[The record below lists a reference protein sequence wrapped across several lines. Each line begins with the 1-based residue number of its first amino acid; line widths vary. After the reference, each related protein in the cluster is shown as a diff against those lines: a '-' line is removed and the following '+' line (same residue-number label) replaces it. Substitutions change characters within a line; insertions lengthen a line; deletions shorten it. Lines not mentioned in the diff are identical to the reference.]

1 MPSPSAAVL
10 DCLLP
15 IVIFSRFS
23 RLCGLGIKSNET
35 NL

>member
-15 IVIFSRFS
+15 IVIFSFRVHAD
-23 RLCGLGIKSNET
+23 CVGWV
-35 NL
+35 